1 MVKQLKPANDD
12 DDAPQPGLLASVPL
26 NDRQVKGLKI
36 AVTIMTGILVLGVL
50 TLFGRIIYLVA
61 RPSPGVAP
69 QAALATASVAAPLRA
84 PAATISVSLPIGAV
98 VRQTS
103 LSGERL
109 ALHYE
114 AAAGNGILLIDT
126 ITGQVISRITLKP
139 EPVKP

>member
-1 MVKQLKPANDD
+1 MAKPSTPLKDD
-12 DDAPQPGLLASVPL
+12 DDAPAPGLLASVPL
-26 NDRQVKGLKI
+26 NDGQVKGLKI

-61 RPSPGVAP
+61 RPSPQVA
-69 QAALATASVAAPLRA
+69 ATANAST
-84 PAATISVSLPIGAV
+84 PAARVPAAAITVPLPSGAV

-109 ALHYE
+109 ALQYE
-114 AAAGNGILLIDT
+114 APSGAGIVLVDT
-126 ITGQVISRITLKP
+126 ITGQIISRITLKP